1 MKIVVLTGSPHEK
14 GTTSVLADAF
24 ISGAEESGHEI
35 YRFDAGL
42 KSVNGCIACNSCGN
56 GETPCVFEDDM
67 QELIPHLLEADMVAF
82 VSPVFYS
89 GFTSQLKA
97 VIDRFY
103 SIDRMLCGSGKKAAL
118 LAAAADTQQRTAK
131 GLRYVYEEAMHYLQW
146 KDCGQIYAVSC
157 ATREDIEKTDY
168 PQQAYELGKNIK

>member
-1 MKIVVLTGSPHEK
+1 MKSVVLTGSPHEK

-24 ISGAEESGHEI
+24 ISGAKEAGHEI
-35 YRFDAGL
+35 YRFDAAH
-42 KSVNGCIACNSCGN
+42 KSVSGCIACNSCEN
-56 GETPCVFEDDM
+56 GENPCVFEDDM
-67 QELIPHLLEADMVAF
+67 QELIPHLLDADMVTF

-103 SIDRMLCGSGKKAAL
+103 GIDKKLQGSGKKAAL
-118 LAAAADTQQRTAK
+118 LAAAADTEERTAK

-146 KDCGQIYAVSC
+146 EDCGQIYAISC
-157 ATREDIEKTDY
+157 AVKEDIEKTDY
-168 PQQAYELGKNIK
+168 PNRAYELGKNIK